1 MRNKTKILIAAMM
14 MLAIVITSSCKK
26 PVNSPV
32 PNTPGTQNDFQT
44 QTDDG
49 DQISGEIDAIADD
62 GNTALQT
69 TAVMSGGRVEGNP
82 LCDAYIS
89 YDTTGG
95 KKTLTVTYNGKTC
108 DGLRYRVGTV
118 TYSLPAGVQW
128 KDQGAVLTIS
138 MNLKITRLKD
148 NKSIRLNGTGTI
160 TNVTGGLIRDLATLG
175 AVTHEINTEVIK
187 VTFDNNVL
195 RTWQIA
201 RRRAFTYNNGIVVTI
216 SGIHTDGSNTNITE
230 WGVNRKGDVFSTS
243 TTQPI
248 VVRQDCNFRIVS
260 GQLTHKKLSHIAT
273 VTFGLDSAGAPATCP
288 GMGHYYLKIEWVDIN
303 GNPQSLILPY

>member
-1 MRNKTKILIAAMM
+1 MRNKIKFTIAVMM
-14 MLAIVITSSCKK
+14 MLTIVITYSCKK
-26 PVNSPV
+26 PINNPA
-32 PNTPGTQNDFQT
+32 PNTPGSQNEFQT

-69 TAVMSGGRVEGNP
+69 TTGMSGGRVEGNP

-89 YDTTGG
+89 YDTTGS
-95 KKTLTVTYNGKTC
+95 KKTLTVAYNGKTC

-138 MNLKITRLKD
+138 INLKVSRLKD
-148 NKSIRLNGTGTI
+148 NKSILLNGTGTV
-160 TNVTGGLIRDLATLG
+160 TNATGGLIRDLATLG
-175 AVTHEINTEVIK
+175 AVTHDINTEVIK
-187 VTFDNNVL
+187 VTFDNNIL
-195 RTWQIA
+195 RTWQVA
-201 RRRAFTYNNGIVVTI
+201 RRRSFTYDNGIVIAI

-230 WGVNRKGDVFSTS
+230 WGVNRKGDAFSTS
-243 TTQPI
+243 ITQPV

-260 GQLTHKKLSHIAT
+260 GQLTHERLSHSAT
-273 VTFGLDSAGAPATCP
+273 VTFGLDSTGSPTSCP
-288 GMGHYYLKIEWVDIN
+288 GFGHYYLKIEWVDIN